1 MTWFRSVCYNMRMKI
16 RRLLPIA
23 VLAAAWTTLA
33 SSAFA
38 ARPAFTVKVASTN
51 AVVAAATDNGL
62 SVVHDGWYYDR
73 DHVAAYIRR
82 FGGLPGNYI
91 TKGEAR
97 MLGWTGG
104 PLERYAPGKA
114 IGGDRFGNYERR
126 LPQGSWKE
134 CDIDT
139 KGRPRGAKR
148 IIFAADK
155 RIYYTEDHYQTFRKL
170 P

>member
-1 MTWFRSVCYNMRMKI
+1 MRSWRSLTLA
-16 RRLLPIA
+16 LLTA
-23 VLAAAWTTLA
+23 AWAALAAT
-33 SSAFA
+33 AF
-38 ARPAFTVKVASTN
+38 PAQPQFAIKVSSTN
-51 AVVAAATDNGL
+51 ATAAAATTNGL
-62 SVVHDGWYYDR
+62 SVVRDGWYYDR

-97 MLGWTGG
+97 RLGWMGG
-104 PLERYAPGKA
+104 PLERFAPGKA

-139 KGRPRGAKR
+139 RRRPRGAKR
-148 IIFAADK
+148 IIYSPDR
-155 RIYYTEDHYQTFRKL
+155 RIYYTEDHYRTCRKL

>member
-1 MTWFRSVCYNMRMKI
+1 MKFKK
-16 RRLLPIA
+16 LLPLA
-23 VLAAAWTTLA
+23 LLAAAWTALA
-33 SSAFA
+33 ATAFA
-38 ARPAFTVKVASTN
+38 ARPTFTIKVSSTN
-51 AVVAAATDNGL
+51 VVAAAVATNGL
-62 SVVHDGWYYDR
+62 SVARDGWYYDR

-91 TKGEAR
+91 TKNEAR
-97 MLGWTGG
+97 RLGWMGG
-104 PLERYAPGKA
+104 PVERYAPGKA

-148 IIFAADK
+148 IIFSADK